1 MKDRVKELELLII
14 KHKSLYYQ
22 GTPEISDAEFDK
34 LELDLKK
41 IDPENPILN
50 LIGTEVKSSNKVSHK
65 TKMLSLDKV
74 YEIDELKKWVDNKAV
89 VSTYKIDGISCSLVY
104 EKGKLSVA
112 KTRGDGSVGENI
124 TSKIMWIEEIPK
136 SLGKNSIDCE
146 IRGELYCSEKN
157 FVALAEKMIELK
169 LDRPSSQ
176 RNIVAGL
183 MGRKDHL
190 ELSSYLNFKAF
201 DILSEEKTFKE
212 EIDKSHFLKKMHF
225 DTPPIELHKNFKSLE
240 QSIEEAQEFMSEGD
254 YQIDGLVIT
263 INEISLQNELGETAH
278 HPKYKMAFK
287 FPGEAKE
294 TTIVD
299 IEWSVSRNG
308 ILTPV
313 ALVSPIELSGAVVS
327 RVTLHNYGMVKI
339 NNLKKGDLIEIIR
352 SGEVIPKFLS
362 VKKEAKGE
370 FTKPRQC
377 PSCDGPL
384 SEVDIRLICNNEK
397 CPVRVRESINNFVK
411 KIGIEDLSEKRLDEM
426 IRKGLVSAI
435 PDLYRLS
442 TEMLLTLDKTKE
454 KLANKIYENINKSKN
469 VELIAFLS
477 SLGIQGGAYNKCE
490 KVVHAGYE
498 TLEKVMTITIDQ
510 LIDIDGFAEKSA
522 TDFYQSLKEK
532 QGMVNELIELGM
544 TIKSEEK
551 FESKVTGLKICITG
565 ALSEKRTVI
574 EDRIRKNGG
583 IVVSSVSKNTDLL
596 VTNEQTSSSS
606 KFIKAGDLG
615 IKVITEE
622 QLRELM
628 QS

>member
-1 MKDRVKELELLII
+1 MKDRVKELELLIK

-22 GTPEISDAEFDK
+22 GTPEISDADFDK
-34 LELDLKK
+34 LELELKK
-41 IDPENPILN
+41 KDPNNSVLS
-50 LIGTEVKSSNKVSHK
+50 LIGTEVKSTNKISHK

-74 YEIDELKKWVDNKAV
+74 YELAELEKWVEKNAV

-104 EKGKLSVA
+104 EKGKLVIA
-112 KTRGDGSVGENI
+112 KTRGDGSEGENI
-124 TSKIMWIEEIPK
+124 TSKVMWIDEIPK
-136 SLGKNSIDCE
+136 NLENNKIDCE
-146 IRGELYCSEKN
+146 IRGELYCSEKS
-157 FVALAEKMIELK
+157 FVSLAEKMIEMK

-183 MGRKDHL
+183 MGRKDHV

-201 DILSEEKTFKE
+201 DVLSEDKIFKE

-240 QSIEEAQEFMSEGD
+240 ESIHEAQEFMSEGD

-263 INEISLQNELGETAH
+263 INDISLQNELGETAH
-278 HPKYKMAFK
+278 HPRYKMAFK
-287 FPGEAKE
+287 FPGESKE
-294 TTIVD
+294 TKIED

-370 FTKPRQC
+370 FEKPLHC
-377 PSCDGPL
+377 PSCDGPI
-384 SEVDIRLICNNEK
+384 SEVDIRLICENEK

-426 IRKGLVSAI
+426 IKKGLVATI
-435 PDLYRLS
+435 PDLYRLDP
-442 TEMLLTLDKTKE
+442 EKLLTLDKTKD

-469 VELIAFLS
+469 VELIVFLS

-498 TLEKVMTITIDQ
+498 TLEKVMTITIEQ

-522 TDFYQSLKEK
+522 TDFFQSLIDKSDMI
-532 QGMVNELIELGM
+532 QELIELGL

-551 FESKVTGLKICITG
+551 FESKVTGVKICITG
-565 ALSEKRTVI
+565 SLSEKRSVI

-606 KFIKAGDLG
+606 KFIKAGELG
-615 IKVITEE
+615 IKVITED